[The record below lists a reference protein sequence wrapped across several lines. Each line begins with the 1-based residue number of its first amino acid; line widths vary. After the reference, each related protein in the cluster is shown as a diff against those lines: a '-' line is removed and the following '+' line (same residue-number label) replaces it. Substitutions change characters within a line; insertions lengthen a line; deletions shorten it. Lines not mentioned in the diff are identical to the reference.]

1 MKKISIQLEFSGAI
15 IPVGKD
21 EQGIDVVPLK
31 PIADAIGVNWEE
43 QRKKIRPIVKA
54 SEGEIAPA
62 GESCPGNFNG
72 AGSTW
77 GVESNGAG
85 FDNDEQLYYSRRL
98 GICLT
103 SLYFAGQTREMVCI
117 RLDRVTAWL
126 YTINPLRVR
135 AAGNIGAAD
144 YLEQKHIEWDNLLNE
159 YEGATGTFG
168 KQAQSES
175 TGRAAAMRMFIALS
189 REKRA
194 TAHESDRTAL
204 DQLSKQVAEEL
215 GIPYQLALPG

>member
-1 MKKISIQLEFSGAI
+1 MKKVSIQLEFSGAI
-15 IPVGKD
+15 VPVGKD

-43 QRKKIRPIVKA
+43 QRKKLRPLSQSGEGETPLAGGTCPGDNHGA
-54 SEGEIAPA
+54 SESDMSDAAEAA
-62 GESCPGNFNG
+62 MDS
-72 AGSTW
+72 
-77 GVESNGAG
+77 
-85 FDNDEQLYYSRRL
+85 DEQLYYSRRF
-98 GICLT
+98 GVCRVQV
-103 SLYFAGQTREMVCI
+103 YFAGKLREMICI
-117 RLDRVTAWL
+117 RLNRVAAWL
-126 YTINPLRVR
+126 NTINPVRVR
-135 AAGNIGAAD
+135 AAGNVSAAD
-144 YLEQKHIEWDNLLNE
+144 YLEQKHIEWDNVIYE
-159 YEGATGTFG
+159 YEAATGTFG

-204 DQLSKQVAEEL
+204 DQLSKQVAGEL

>member
-15 IPVGKD
+15 VPVGID
-21 EQGIDVVPLK
+21 EQGMDVVPLK

-43 QRKKIRPIVKA
+43 QRKKLRPLSQTGEGDIHLAGECPGDNHGA
-54 SEGEIAPA
+54 SESEMSDDSEVRPD
-62 GESCPGNFNG
+62 S
-72 AGSTW
+72 
-77 GVESNGAG
+77 
-85 FDNDEQLYYSRRL
+85 DEQLYYSRRF
-98 GICLT
+98 GVCRVQI
-103 SLYFAGQTREMVCI
+103 YFAGKLREMICI
-117 RLDRVTAWL
+117 RLNRVAAWL
-126 YTINPLRVR
+126 NTINPVRVR
-135 AAGNIGAAD
+135 AAGNISAAD
-144 YLEQKHIEWDNLLNE
+144 YLEQKHIEWDNVIHE
-159 YEGATGTFG
+159 YEAATGTFG